1 MSSIIAVSRLVFYE
15 NTDSSLLFAWAYK
28 LPGGSNNGGGRGNRR
43 LTRKTLGFSK
53 RKKLL
58 ISSLNIYFG
67 IYHFVKTHKG
77 LRIQIDQK
85 ERKWMQRTPMM
96 AAGITDHVWTLSELI
111 NFRV

>member
-1 MSSIIAVSRLVFYE
+1 MKAIANSPVSSHINMAFIER
-15 NTDSSLLFAWAYK
+15 
-28 LPGGSNNGGGRGNRR
+28 NNLAIRERNRR

-53 RKKLL
+53 KKKFLV
-58 ISSLNIYFG
+58 SSLNIYFG
-67 IYHFVKTHKG
+67 IYYFVKTHNG
-77 LRIQIDQK
+77 LRTQVDQK

>member
-1 MSSIIAVSRLVFYE
+1 MIFKKIGNME
-15 NTDSSLLFAWAYK
+15 NVEAICHYFA
-28 LPGGSNNGGGRGNRR
+28 
-43 LTRKTLGFSK
+43 
-53 RKKLL
+53 
-58 ISSLNIYFG
+58 

-77 LRIQIDQK
+77 LRTQIDQK

>member
-1 MSSIIAVSRLVFYE
+1 MKSIALSPVSSHINIAFIER
-15 NTDSSLLFAWAYK
+15 
-28 LPGGSNNGGGRGNRR
+28 NNLTTRERNRR
-43 LTRKTLGFSK
+43 LTRKTLFFLK

-58 ISSLNIYFG
+58 ISSLNIYFE
-67 IYHFVKTHKG
+67 IYHFVKMHKG

-85 ERKWMQRTPMM
+85 ERKWMQRTTMM